1 MGLDT
6 KATAAATIAGRVA
19 RRQRD
24 TTIVKRAAAVAR
36 RRRRTALP
44 PAAVHHRHLS
54 RRQAEV
60 ADLAAGGLTDRE
72 IAARLFVSV
81 HTIESHLASTYR
93 ALGVTTR
100 KALAGALTV

>member
-72 IAARLFVSV
+72 IAARRFVRS
-81 HTIESHLASTYR
+81 TPSKATWRAPTALWASPR
-93 ALGVTTR
+93 GRRWRVR
-100 KALAGALTV
+100 